1 MFCRYSN
8 IDNKCRIFNV
18 SLGWVNTALVEHN
31 ENFLDPY
38 EAALIMTNLMEEQNY
53 VVPEIVISNK
63 QLPRDEIDLVVN
75 QAADYMVKSI
85 THSNRLANADK

>member
-1 MFCRYSN
+1 
-8 IDNKCRIFNV
+8 
-18 SLGWVNTALVEHN
+18 
-31 ENFLDPY
+31 
-38 EAALIMTNLMEEQNY
+38 MTNLMEEQNY